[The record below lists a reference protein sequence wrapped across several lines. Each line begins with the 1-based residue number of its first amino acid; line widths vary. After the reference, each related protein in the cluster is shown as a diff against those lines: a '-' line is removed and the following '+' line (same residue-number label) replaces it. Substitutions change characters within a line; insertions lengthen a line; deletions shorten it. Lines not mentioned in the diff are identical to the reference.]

1 MKQRDS
7 KQIAKTIGYGIL
19 ALVLFVGLFLATYEE
34 RGTQLPLIEHEI
46 VVFGDSV
53 MRHSQEGDEKVTVV
67 DRMSEILGKD
77 VFNASLGGT
86 CMSRID
92 TTHQMGFTKDGLSMV
107 SLARAIYMKDFG
119 VQETIRTR
127 ESATEYFYDTIT
139 SMEYMDYSKTKIVFI
154 EQCFNDYHAGVTIEN
169 EDDPY
174 DEYTYAGALR
184 STIHY
189 LQAAYP
195 HLRIILVTP
204 TYSWYTVPHET
215 CEEMDKGGGILEDY
229 VDAQMR
235 VAEEMGVEIIDIYHD
250 FYEHETWE
258 DHLTYTAD
266 GLHPNATGRDM
277 IAEKLT
283 SYLMGNPN

>member
-1 MKQRDS
+1 MRQMKGKR
-7 KQIAKTIGYGIL
+7 IAKEIAYGVV
-19 ALVLFVGLFLATYEE
+19 ALVLFAGLWLTFYEE

-174 DEYTYAGALR
+174 DEYTYVGALR
-184 STIHY
+184 STIQY
-189 LQAAYP
+189 LREAYP

-204 TYSWYTVPHET
+204 TYSWYTVPHKT
-215 CEEMDKGGGILEDY
+215 CQEMDKGGGILEDY
-229 VDAQMR
+229 VDAQVR

-250 FYEHETWE
+250 FYEHDAWE
-258 DHLTYTAD
+258 DYLTYTAD
-266 GLHPNATGRDM
+266 GLHPNTTGRDM
-277 IAEKLT
+277 IAEKLA
-283 SYLMGNPN
+283 SYLMENPN